1 MPITDNTGNK
11 VTPKNKA
18 KMILQDYFNEFDL
31 NNYSDGM
38 KPGFLINSEIRPS
51 FVVRNAW
58 EAKTK
63 KRRIRMRI
71 KSIFTPARKKTPA
84 VRGGQK

>member
-1 MPITDNTGNK
+1 MPITDNAGNK

-38 KPGFLINSEIRPS
+38 KPGQLKNVETQIEKIKERINK
-51 FVVRNAW
+51 VL
-58 EAKTK
+58 T
-63 KRRIRMRI
+63 I
-71 KSIFTPARKKTPA
+71 K
-84 VRGGQK
+84 